1 MLVKAIE
8 VKEKLVQEMENQIFV
23 KLPAEYKNFEFLYKK
38 ELEINNKI
46 KQDLAQKGV
55 IKKDF
60 SNYIKNL
67 LQVCKE
73 ISMLSISRI
82 ENAYFKIN
90 FNGLAKQPT
99 IQEVYVILQVL
110 VEYRLVEVCEN
121 INLKH
126 LAEEL
131 AINKNFTLFF
141 TNLANEFI
149 KYLSK

>member
-8 VKEKLVQEMENQIFV
+8 AKEKLVQEMEHQIFV
-23 KLPAEYKNFEFLYKK
+23 KLPTEYKNFEFLYKK

-55 IKKDF
+55 VKKDF
-60 SNYIKNL
+60 TNYIKNL
-67 LQVCKE
+67 LQVYKD
-73 ISMLSISRI
+73 ISMLSISRT
-82 ENAYFKIN
+82 ENAHLKIN

-99 IQEVYVILQVL
+99 IPEVYVILQVL
-110 VEYRLVEVCEN
+110 VEYRLIEVCPN

-131 AINKNFTLFF
+131 SINKNFTLFL
-141 TNLANEFI
+141 TKLANELI
-149 KYLSK
+149 KYLTK